1 MKIVNF
7 STTTTATML
16 IKTNVNKT
24 LKGHKLLLVTPW
36 PVPAGFAEELK
47 TEFPDLEVVIRLQN
61 WDGRALPLE
70 VLPPETWKNVTI
82 LLTFSTLPRPEEA
95 STLQYVQLMSAGV
108 NHLLDSPMFKDTNVK
123 FCSANGVHG

>member
-1 MKIVNF
+1 
-7 STTTTATML
+7 ML

-36 PVPAGFAEELK
+36 PVPAGFAEGLK
-47 TEFPDLEVVIRLQN
+47 SEFPDLEVVIHLQN
-61 WDGRALPLE
+61 WDGKALPLE
-70 VLPPETWKNVTI
+70 VLPPEMWKNVTI
-82 LLTFSTLPRPEEA
+82 LLTFSTLPKPEEA

-108 NHLLDSPMFKDTNVK
+108 NHLLDNPTFKDTNVK